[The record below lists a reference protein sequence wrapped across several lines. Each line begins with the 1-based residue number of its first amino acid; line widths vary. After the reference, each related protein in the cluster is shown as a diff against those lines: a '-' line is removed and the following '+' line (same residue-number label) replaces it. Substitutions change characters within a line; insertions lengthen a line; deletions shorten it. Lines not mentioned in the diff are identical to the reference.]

1 VIWGVVE
8 ALDPVQSH
16 QSQEPQPPGDQPP
29 EQGAPEA
36 GTISGPDEIQA
47 GTQANFTYQGGPDD
61 IAAYNW
67 NVSPSNI
74 AQTNQR
80 GSTLEVE
87 FDSGGR
93 DAVISASAT
102 TYDDRTTPTS
112 QKTVTILGS
121 GSGGTG
127 GGETPPSDI
136 SISGPENTFVNSL
149 ERWQA
154 EAPSGVNTA
163 ELEWDMDD
171 GTTFSGVSVTHSY
184 SEERPYLITLSYQ
197 GQEVDDLMVDVAEE
211 PVASGGIEGLDA
223 LNEGQRYTFTYEDQ
237 GDYGVSTQ
245 VYWTFGDGENDVGQ
259 EVQHTYDDTGDYQMR
274 AEVREL
280 GGAGT
285 VTLEED
291 VMYVTVQE
299 PVRGG
304 LSAGGVPSMSEA
316 AQQQKREY

>member
-1 VIWGVVE
+1 
-8 ALDPVQSH
+8 
-16 QSQEPQPPGDQPP
+16 
-29 EQGAPEA
+29 
-36 GTISGPDEIQA
+36 
-47 GTQANFTYQGGPDD
+47 
-61 IAAYNW
+61 
-67 NVSPSNI
+67 
-74 AQTNQR
+74 
-80 GSTLEVE
+80 
-87 FDSGGR
+87 
-93 DAVISASAT
+93 
-102 TYDDRTTPTS
+102 
-112 QKTVTILGS
+112 
-121 GSGGTG
+121 
-127 GGETPPSDI
+127 
-136 SISGPENTFVNSL
+136 
-149 ERWQA
+149 
-154 EAPSGVNTA
+154 
-163 ELEWDMDD
+163 MDD

-259 EVQHTYDDTGDYQMR
+259 EVQHTYDDTGDYEMR